1 MKIQEAIQWVDEI
14 KPNAFSAEVNTRWL
28 AELEGRLA
36 ADVFLMAP
44 AELGQFRYTWPADK
58 DAELLVDPPYDGV
71 YTDWLQA
78 KVDETNGEYNRY
90 QNTMQLYNEAY
101 GSFLRWFCQ
110 LYDPV
115 QGCVSEEAR
124 YGTV

>member
-1 MKIQEAIQWVDEI
+1 MKIQEALQWVDEV
-14 KPNAFSAEVNTRWL
+14 KPNAFSAAVKTGW
-28 AELEGRLA
+28 LA

-44 AELGQFRYTWPADK
+44 AELAQFRYAWPADK
-58 DAELLVDPPYDGV
+58 DRPLLVAPPHDDI
-71 YTDWLQA
+71 YTAWLQA
-78 KVDETNGEYNRY
+78 KIDEANGEYNKY

-115 QGCVSEEAR
+115 QGYVSEEVR
-124 YGTV
+124 YGSV